1 MKELAMSTMILVVS
15 LIIQGC
21 IGAAMIAQPISSIA
35 MVSADT
41 YNSGW
46 PETPILRF
54 SEADA

>member
-1 MKELAMSTMILVVS
+1 
-15 LIIQGC
+15 
-21 IGAAMIAQPISSIA
+21 MIAQPISSIA